1 LITNAANSSAVRI
14 KGLRLMASPQEQF
27 SSREEKLKYLNKKS
41 KHYDKFFTSL
51 LELLRMRSYNE
62 YCAIA
67 KSLDVVGD
75 RWTLLI
81 VRELAGRGA
90 CRYTDLRNGLPG
102 IASNLLAE
110 RLRELEHAG
119 VIAREDAPP
128 PIATTLFRL
137 TPRGEQLRPVL
148 DELGRWGVPLMTEQ
162 KPDDVVQ
169 SQWLAGALESML
181 TDRQPAAPAVTLEL
195 QTGDHPIVLHAE
207 DGTIRTRLGSA
218 ENPDATLAGPP
229 MPIMGLLLGML
240 KLTDAKARAVSLDGD
255 PAILDRIGAHI
266 TV

>member
-1 LITNAANSSAVRI
+1 
-14 KGLRLMASPQEQF
+14 
-27 SSREEKLKYLNKKS
+27 
-41 KHYDKFFTSL
+41 
-51 LELLRMRSYNE
+51 MRSYDE

-81 VRELAGRGA
+81 VRELALRGA
-90 CRYTDLRNGLPG
+90 CRYTDVRNGLPG

-148 DELGRWGVPLMTEQ
+148 DDLFRWGLPLMTEQ
-162 KPDDVVQ
+162 KPRDAVR
-169 SQWLAGALESML
+169 SHWLAGALESML
-181 TDRQPAAPAVTLEL
+181 TDRQPDASPVTVEL
-195 QTGDHPIVLHAE
+195 QTGDQPIVLE
-207 DGTIRTRLGSA
+207 TRDGKIHTRLGPADSA
-218 ENPDATLAGPP
+218 DATLTGPP

-240 KLTDAKARAVSLDGD
+240 QPADAKANGIDYQGD
-255 PAILDRIGAHI
+255 AAILDRIGAQ
-266 TV
+266 TTPTAPPS

>member
-1 LITNAANSSAVRI
+1 
-14 KGLRLMASPQEQF
+14 
-27 SSREEKLKYLNKKS
+27 
-41 KHYDKFFTSL
+41 
-51 LELLRMRSYNE
+51 MRSYDE

-81 VRELAGRGA
+81 VRELALRGA

-110 RLRELEHAG
+110 RLRDLERAG

-148 DELGRWGVPLMTEQ
+148 DDLFRWGLPLMTRQ
-162 KPDDVVQ
+162 KPERCCAQPLARGGARGDAHRPPAGRGPADASSFKRAISQ
-169 SQWLAGALESML
+169 S
-181 TDRQPAAPAVTLEL
+181 
-195 QTGDHPIVLHAE
+195 
-207 DGTIRTRLGSA
+207 
-218 ENPDATLAGPP
+218 
-229 MPIMGLLLGML
+229 
-240 KLTDAKARAVSLDGD
+240 
-255 PAILDRIGAHI
+255 
-266 TV
+266 